1 MENNGNEPIPL
12 KIHSVNC
19 LLSFNPF
26 HNPTLFV
33 PHCFLQLSTD
43 HEYSAF
49 CALIL
54 VGGNME
60 TREMNYESSTLNESV
75 YDTFVPLIV
84 SHRSFVEA

>member
-1 MENNGNEPIPL
+1 MIV
-12 KIHSVNC
+12 IIIQ
-19 LLSFNPF
+19 
-26 HNPTLFV
+26 LFSRPQFFV
-33 PHCFLQLSTD
+33 LHCFFQLSTD

-84 SHRSFVEA
+84 SHRFFVEA

>member
-1 MENNGNEPIPL
+1 MIV
-12 KIHSVNC
+12 IIIQ
-19 LLSFNPF
+19 
-26 HNPTLFV
+26 LFSRPHFFV
-33 PHCFLQLSTD
+33 LHCFFYLLTD

-84 SHRSFVEA
+84 SHRFFVEA